1 MFKRFAILMLAATL
15 ATTGWSDTIEEQI
28 RAGKTSTAALL
39 VSSHPRLWMKGQWEW
54 NKNNYGSFAWRVAHG
69 EALQPLDLNNDQSK
83 YEFSYCTSEHH
94 GGAYSADEMF
104 GHRGWGDYGRRL
116 LEPIIAGKAVA
127 NRAAWNFPA
136 DLPGSSNPDD
146 YSPDHT
152 SNEYYHDARE
162 KLLTL
167 VNSPTGVDN
176 SLYIVIYGAVAYDWL
191 MGETLQNGA
200 PILSGSSATDLQQGI
215 LRHANYLKNQINGK
229 EHFFVSSEIHNYM
242 YVMAGLALYEP
253 SRVSDPAYAAINAQA
268 KALLDDLDKY
278 WVGKILPAL
287 NAQGGD
293 GGWHGG
299 MSRLTAVHIIAGS
312 PDNRDNNVLVNI
324 APLLFAHYTATNA
337 PIEKSLFSTGVMKY
351 MIEFQNHMIRP
362 SGDQYYEIGGATGE
376 WDRAPWIFPR
386 RFFSR
391 RRFSADPEQQR
402 LGELGAWLGVAK
414 RPYFHSGPAGSWD
427 TIDQLLFEDKWP
439 NPRMPANIGFDRTR
453 HFQKLGWVFMRS
465 AFSSPDD
472 LAALFICQRYHW
484 SHLDPY
490 AQNSFTLERKG
501 KLIEGFDNTIKI
513 DNQGQRLISQDVFP
527 TLALGVQAYGPGT
540 IFDVGPGVL
549 KFESSDKYDY
559 MMGDATNAYDKSK
572 LERFTRQIV
581 YLKPNKFIVFD
592 RVLTKSANTKKSW
605 VINPAAAPQAFG
617 QGVTLINNGA
627 GALWIKRLL
636 PQQVSETMNADR
648 IEVVPSQPATEH
660 LFLHVMQT
668 AEAGQSKDS
677 PNVKADNAKLFAYG
691 SWIGV
696 RIGADSVHFNASGSL
711 KVTAGTDS
719 LDEGDDGLGGDGEP
733 GFMPLD
739 FELQQNTPNPVY
751 AKSQTDINYNLHSN
765 TNINLSIF
773 TLSGQRVTV
782 LVNEKNKPGYYKV
795 SWDGKDAS
803 GHRVPTGVYLYRLTT
818 DRNYQ
823 IKKMLVLR

>member
-15 ATTGWSDTIEEQI
+15 TTAGWSDTIEEQI

-200 PILSGSSATDLQQGI
+200 PVLSGSSATDLQQGI

-268 KALLDDLDKY
+268 KALLDDLDKF

-324 APLLFAHYTATNA
+324 APLLFAHYTATNV

-351 MIEFQNHMIRP
+351 MVEFQNHMIRP

-719 LDEGDDGLGGDGEP
+719 LDEGDDSLGGGGEP

-773 TLSGQRVTV
+773 TLSGQCVTV

-803 GHRVPTGVYLYRLTT
+803 GHRVPTGVYLYRLAT